1 MKLQD
6 SDFSIENI
14 RDFTEYFQ
22 KLFEN
27 VDPTF
32 LDGIAAIIRHA
43 KEKLENVEIKEII
56 PTAKERKLTE
66 NETIEMIEDFYS
78 YLSPELG
85 EIVHN
90 SGRLVNYTIESE
102 DITESNHE
110 NIHLNGQYESVLIG
124 IHEHAHRL
132 TLGEINDREKI
143 DNVSSLSR
151 SYFSEMDAIFSEMLG
166 ADYLRKTYGFD
177 GDLTSMR
184 FEQLK
189 KIDDYMK
196 DRDGVKSFVN
206 VIEAMSRY
214 LKFIRSIPL
223 ANSTK
228 QQYIDELKALETAV
242 CPDYANGKKRPGNLF
257 SISKGDLNSGDYS
270 KLSLI
275 KDGFLIKHNFGFLLA
290 NYMHEFADLN
300 NLQQA
305 REIFEKMVK
314 VSSMSKGLEPEQM
327 KLLVEIGLPFMV
339 TDGCLAM
346 EQSGVEKINDAFDR
360 TLDRYKSKE
369 RSSPTAKSKE
379 VVIEKI
385 THVIKNP
392 PPIENINEARNCLT
406 EKEEINKDES
416 IK

>member
-6 SDFSIENI
+6 SDFTMENI
-14 RDFTEYFQ
+14 RDFTDYFQ
-22 KLFEN
+22 ELFEN
-27 VDPTF
+27 VDPSF

-43 KEKLENVEIKEII
+43 KGKLENVEIRET
-56 PTAKERKLTE
+56 PPSPEERKLTE
-66 NETIEMIEDFYS
+66 NETIKMIEEFYS

-90 SGRLVNYTIESE
+90 SGRLANYTIESGNVG
-102 DITESNHE
+102 ESHTE
-110 NIHLNGQYESVLIG
+110 NIQLNGQYESVLVG

-132 TLGEINDREKI
+132 TIGKFDDREKI
-143 DNVSSLSR
+143 ENRSSLSR
-151 SYFSEMDAIFSEMLG
+151 TFFQEMDAIFSEMLS
-166 ADYLRKTYGFD
+166 ADYLQKKYEVSESM
-177 GDLTSMR
+177 TSMR

-189 KIDDYMK
+189 KVDGYLE
-196 DRDGVKSFVN
+196 DRDGIKSLVN

-214 LKFIRSIPL
+214 LKFIQNVPL
-223 ANSTK
+223 VNSTK
-228 QQYIDELKALETAV
+228 QQYIEELRILETTV
-242 CPDYANGKKRPGNLF
+242 CPDYANGKKRSGNLF
-257 SISKGDLNSGDYS
+257 SISTGILNSGDYS
-270 KLSLI
+270 KLNFYKEGFGI
-275 KDGFLIKHNFGFLLA
+275 NHNVGFLMA

-314 VSSMSKGLEPEQM
+314 VNSLSKGLEPEQM
-327 KLLVEIGLPFMV
+327 KLLVEMGLPFMI
-339 TDGCLAM
+339 TDGRLAM
-346 EQSGVEKINDAFDR
+346 DQSGVEKINDAFDR

-369 RSSPTAKSKE
+369 RVSPSVKSKE

-385 THVIKNP
+385 TDVIKNP
-392 PPIENINEARNCLT
+392 PPIENINEARNSLT